1 MMLLW
6 LLFILFA
13 QFSLLAVGGAN
24 AVVPE
29 IHRVVVGELGWLSGQ
44 QFADLFAIA
53 QAAPG
58 PNVLIVS
65 LIGWHMAGVPGAA
78 VSLLGICLPSS
89 LLSFVV
95 ARWWQRVQGSRLA
108 LAIERGL
115 APLTVGL
122 VLAGASMMLHALT
135 LDTRGLLLCAASAL
149 LAWRLR
155 LNPLWL
161 LAGGGVLG
169 MLGWV

>member
-1 MMLLW
+1 MMLW
-6 LLFILFA
+6 TLFLLFA

-24 AVVPE
+24 SVLPE
-29 IHRVVVGELGWLSGQ
+29 IHRVVVQELGWMSGAR
-44 QFADLFAIA
+44 FAELFAIA

-58 PNVLIVS
+58 PNVLVVS
-65 LIGWHMAGVPGAA
+65 LIGWHMAGVAGAA

-89 LLSFVV
+89 LLSFAV

-122 VLAGASMMLHALT
+122 VLAGAGMMLQALAPST
-135 LDTRGLLLCAASAL
+135 AGLALCGLSAL
-149 LAWRLR
+149 LSWRLR

-161 LAGGGVLG
+161 LAAGGIMG

>member
-1 MMLLW
+1 MMLW
-6 LLFILFA
+6 TLFTLFA
-13 QFSLLAVGGAN
+13 EFSLLAVGGAN
-24 AVVPE
+24 SVVPE
-29 IHRVVVGELGWLSGQ
+29 IHRTVVGELGWLTGS
-44 QFADLFAIA
+44 QFAALFAIA

-58 PNVLIVS
+58 PNVLFVS
-65 LIGWHMAGVPGAA
+65 LIGWQMAGVSGAA
-78 VSLLGICLPSS
+78 ISLLGICLPSS

-122 VLAGASMMLHALT
+122 VLAGASAMLHAIT
-135 LDTRGLLLCAASAL
+135 PGTRGLLLCAATAV

-155 LNPLWL
+155 INPLWL
-161 LAGGGVLG
+161 LAVGGLLG
-169 MLGWV
+169 ALGWV